1 MRSYAGR
8 SLFNGFLSAPAARK
22 RQGVIDILNHFPE
35 SQFILVGDSGEQD
48 MELYTEVAIER
59 PQQILAVFI
68 RDARSPSNGETVQ
81 PIGDPVGATASTRWE
96 NYPRRSDSS
105 GSVKN
110 PRQMSR
116 GNGATS
122 VQPAM
127 TPGPTP
133 FYQNSQP
140 PTPYNKRQ
148 VSEDYFSQSG
158 RSSPSSS
165 NGNYNSSFSNSPML
179 EEATTRMIDTSV
191 GLGSKPTGVS
201 NAEWKRQE
209 LQLRVDRARVHM
221 AQSVR
226 FRLFTNPEE
235 CVEAFEVLEQLH
247 KGMNPP
253 AT

>member
-1 MRSYAGR
+1 
-8 SLFNGFLSAPAARK
+8 
-22 RQGVIDILNHFPE
+22 
-35 SQFILVGDSGEQD
+35 
-48 MELYTEVAIER
+48 
-59 PQQILAVFI
+59 
-68 RDARSPSNGETVQ
+68 
-81 PIGDPVGATASTRWE
+81 
-96 NYPRRSDSS
+96 
-105 GSVKN
+105 
-110 PRQMSR
+110 
-116 GNGATS
+116 
-122 VQPAM
+122 
-127 TPGPTP
+127 
-133 FYQNSQP
+133 
-140 PTPYNKRQ
+140 
-148 VSEDYFSQSG
+148 
-158 RSSPSSS
+158 
-165 NGNYNSSFSNSPML
+165 ML